1 MTKEQ
6 KAKLNK
12 EFGLC
17 MKVACNYKP
26 PKIELTAEKTMKLKL
41 ASTYGKMVGGSHE

>member
-12 EFGLC
+12 EFGLT
-17 MKVACNYKP
+17 MKAACNYKP
-26 PKIELTAEKTMKLKL
+26 PKTELTAEKTMKIRLS
-41 ASTYGKMVGGSHE
+41 STYGKMLGGSHE